1 MEIHQLCGSS
11 LFEKFLKFSLN
22 FKNAKKKKKK
32 KIAKKLLVFQ
42 IIVSELAPLSIKKR
56 ILVISSLCLNKQS

>member
-1 MEIHQLCGSS
+1 MQ
-11 LFEKFLKFSLN
+11 K
-22 FKNAKKKKKK
+22 KKKKKK
-32 KIAKKLLVFQ
+32 KIEKKLLVFQ